1 MVTYVCIN
9 RLENLWA
16 NTEYI
21 LINIKGRR
29 YKIIRRGEEYFIV
42 TPEGKEVK
50 VRNFSVDRDVAVVW
64 VYDALYQWD
73 VCEVIE

>member
-1 MVTYVCIN
+1 MTTYVCIN

-29 YKIIRRGEEYFIV
+29 YKITRHGEEYFIV

-50 VRNFSVDRDVAVVW
+50 VINFSVDKDVAVVW
-64 VYDALYQWD
+64 ASDALYPWD
-73 VCEVIE
+73 ICEVIE